1 MNYNCSIKWINS
13 FQKFGIKLGL
23 DRVKYILDE
32 LGNPHENYKIIHIGG
47 SNGKGSVCNIIASI
61 LNESDYKVGIYT
73 SPHLH
78 DIKERIIVNNQII
91 SNDEFANITKKIK
104 PIIEKMKASRE
115 VPTYFEILTAISFQ
129 YFKEKKVDYAILE
142 VGLGGKYDA
151 TNIVTPVISVITNV
165 SLEHQ
170 NILGKNIT
178 QIAKQKGGI
187 IKESTPIF
195 TAAKNKSLEIIKK
208 IANEKNAPIY
218 IISNKNWIR
227 LENTLEFQ
235 EFRITGLL
243 KEYRVKTKLL
253 GNYQGE
259 NITLAIKVLEY
270 FQNHGIKINED
281 YIQQGIKKTINPGR
295 MEIVNYDPIILLD
308 GAHNPKGV
316 KLLVETLKND
326 FKYNKLIFILGIL
339 KDKDIKSMMPS
350 IILISDYI
358 ITTQSNN
365 DRAIESVELE
375 KIIKKMNNKIK
386 LISKNKI
393 QDAIKHAIKITNN
406 NDLICITGSLYTVA
420 EARGYLKKIEK
431 Y

>member
-1 MNYNCSIKWINS
+1 MNFNCSLKWINS

-23 DRVKYILDE
+23 DRIKYIMDE
-32 LGNPHENYKIIHIGG
+32 LGNPQENYKIIHVGG

-61 LNESDYKVGIYT
+61 LIESDYKVGIYT

-91 SNDEFANITKKIK
+91 SNDEFAYITQKIR
-104 PIIEKMKASRE
+104 PIIEKMQASRE
-115 VPTYFEILTAISFQ
+115 IPTYFEILTAISFQ
-129 YFKEKKVDYAILE
+129 YFKEKRVDYAILE

-151 TNIVTPVISVITNV
+151 TNIVAPVISVITNV

-178 QIAKQKGGI
+178 QIANQKGGI

-208 IANEKNAPIY
+208 IAIEKKAPIY

-227 LENTLEFQ
+227 LDNTLEFQ
-235 EFRITGLL
+235 EFQIKGLL
-243 KEYRVKTKLL
+243 KEYKVRTKLL

-259 NITLAIKVLEY
+259 NITLAIKSIEY

-308 GAHNPKGV
+308 GAHNPQGV

-350 IILISDYI
+350 IISISDYI

-365 DRAIESVELE
+365 IRAIESVELE

-386 LISKNKI
+386 VISKNKI
-393 QDAIKHAIKITNN
+393 QDAIKHAITITKN
-406 NDLICITGSLYTVA
+406 NDLVCITGSLYTVA